1 GYFRVLSTS
10 PPHGGADRNI
20 EDEDAETW
28 HPKSPPHGARIE
40 TLLWTCWAFL
50 AGVAPSRGRGSK
62 HDRSSGIPCCL
73 KSPPHGGAD
82 RNKVVKVN
90 DDILSGRPLTGARIE
105 TIFPAPGLVPPRV
118 APSRGRGSK
127 HVRIAG

>member
-1 GYFRVLSTS
+1 MLLKVAPSRGRGSKRPGLPETGWQRLS
-10 PPHGGADRNI
+10 PPHGGADRN
-20 EDEDAETW
+20 
-28 HPKSPPHGARIE
+28 
-40 TLLWTCWAFL
+40 TLGQVAVLMSD
-50 AGVAPSRGRGSK
+50 GVAPSRGRGSEPRGAPAC
-62 HDRSSGIPCCL
+62 HVYPW
-73 KSPPHGGAD
+73 SPPHGGAD